1 MKNRKKKTKCPERE
15 EKEDTTFP
23 ASPDP
28 TANMHCDKR
37 QGKKGMVEGK
47 SHNAY
52 HYGIEQ
58 KGDKK

>member
-1 MKNRKKKTKCPERE
+1 MAEHGKSQKKKTKCPERE

-37 QGKKGMVEGK
+37 QGKKGMVEG
-47 SHNAY
+47 
-52 HYGIEQ
+52 EVT
-58 KGDKK
+58 